1 MAEPQNQSI
10 ARIEFLLEGLTYI
23 SPSLKK
29 FKSQITT
36 NTSVDANDV
45 DVDSDVEDFLG
56 DYN

>member
-10 ARIEFLLEGLTYI
+10 AGIEFLLEGLTYI

-56 DYN
+56 VNN

>member
-10 ARIEFLLEGLTYI
+10 DGIEFLLEGLTYI

-29 FKSQITT
+29 YKSQITT
-36 NTSVDANDV
+36 NTSIDANDD